1 MNTKR
6 PKRLSDTDL
15 TDALAT
21 LPGWRLEPSGDG
33 ASALAR
39 DLDFA
44 DFSAAF
50 GFMARASLLAERME
64 HHPDWRNVWNRLEI
78 RLWTH
83 DRGGITTLDV
93 ALALAMDQLLS

>member
-1 MNTKR
+1 MTTTR
-6 PKRLSDTDL
+6 PKKLSDDEL
-15 TDALAT
+15 ADALST
-21 LPGWRLEPSGDG
+21 LPGWRLEPTESG

-39 DLDFA
+39 DLVFT

-50 GFMARASLLAERME
+50 GFMTRAALLAERLD

-83 DRGGITTLDV
+83 DRGGITALDV
-93 ALALAMDQLLS
+93 ALARAMEQLLP

>member
-1 MNTKR
+1 MTTTR
-6 PKRLSDTDL
+6 PAKLSDDDL
-15 TDALAT
+15 ADALAT
-21 LPGWRLEPSGDG
+21 LPGWRLEPAGSG

-39 DLDFA
+39 DLLFT

-50 GFMARASLLAERME
+50 GFMTRAALLAERMD

-83 DRGGITTLDV
+83 DRGGITALDV
-93 ALALAMDQLLS
+93 ALARAMEQLLP